1 MTSGEVVRA
10 VWVLTE
16 ERRGRILVNLLSE
29 ARMRAEPREGFA
41 IPAVIFALVVMSML
55 AMVSLITARDEQLS
69 SRAMHESAG
78 AFYAAEAGY
87 NQLLATWNDSLTNTL
102 QPGDSLLLGWQS
114 LEGGARYRGVIS
126 RYDNGGGGQ
135 KMFALTV
142 EGRGAGPAGGQR
154 VVSVGL
160 TPGGGVS
167 LNLDG
172 AFVLNS
178 TFNVGKGGG
187 VVVDGNDNIPP
198 GWGGVCDAPGP
209 AQPGIVTDDP
219 STVNEEG
226 SPTITGDPPIQV
238 APFDTAAFDALF
250 DQLVAMA
257 DITFPPGVQPKDG
270 THQILPVENPPGVCD
285 TSMDT
290 NWGAPEDPTHPC
302 FDYYP
307 IIYAPEGF
315 DFKAQPDH
323 AGQGILLVDE
333 TAQLEN
339 GFSWYGLIMAKGD
352 IQIEQGKGGY
362 QPANIYGALYTRN
375 DNSSTKLAGPQWHD
389 SIGGVIVKIPN
400 GDPPIVDPHID
411 VPGSSLYYS
420 SCALERLEEL
430 SSMSTGG
437 GGSAGVKPLS
447 SRAFGELLR

>member
-1 MTSGEVVRA
+1 M
-10 VWVLTE
+10 
-16 ERRGRILVNLLSE
+16 GRIMNGLLSE
-29 ARMRAEPREGFA
+29 TRASLRDCEGFA
-41 IPAVIFALVVMSML
+41 MAMVIFALLLMSTVAVGAL
-55 AMVSLITARDEQLS
+55 LTAGDEQRS
-69 SRAMHESAG
+69 SRALGESGG
-78 AFYAAEAGY
+78 AFYAAEAGVHEVW
-87 NQLLATWNDSLTNTL
+87 ATWPDSLVATL
-102 QPGDSLLLGWQS
+102 VPGDSMVLGWQS
-114 LEGGARYRGVIS
+114 LDGGARYRGVIS
-126 RYDNGGGGQ
+126 RYDNGGGAQ
-135 KMFALTV
+135 KMFALRV
-142 EGRGAGPAGGQR
+142 EGRGPGAAGGQR
-154 VVSVGL
+154 VVSLML
-160 TPGGGVS
+160 TSGGGGVS
-167 LNLDG
+167 LNLDA

-178 TFNVGKGGG
+178 TFNIGAGGG

-209 AQPGIVTDDP
+209 AQPGIVTDDA
-219 STVNEEG
+219 STVNQEG
-226 SPTITGDPPIQV
+226 SATITGDPPIQV

-285 TSMDT
+285 TSVDT

-302 FDYYP
+302 FDYFP

-315 DFKAQPDH
+315 DFKTQPDH
-323 AGQGILLVDE
+323 AGQGILLVDN

-352 IQIEQGKGGY
+352 IQIEQGKSGY

-375 DNSSTKLAGPQWHD
+375 DNSNTKLAGPMWHD
-389 SIGGVIVKIPN
+389 SIGGVITGPVNPKVIP
-400 GDPPIVDPHID
+400 PHID

-420 SCALERLEEL
+420 SCALQRIEQL

-437 GGSAGVKPLS
+437 GGSGGVTRLS
-447 SRAFGELLR
+447 SRSFGELLR